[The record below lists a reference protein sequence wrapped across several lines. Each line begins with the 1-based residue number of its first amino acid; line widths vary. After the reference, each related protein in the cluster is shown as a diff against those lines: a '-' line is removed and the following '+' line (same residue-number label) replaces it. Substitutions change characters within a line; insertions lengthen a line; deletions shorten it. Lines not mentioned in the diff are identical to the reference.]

1 MLKWQTASEENTKV
15 FIIERSLD
23 GAYDFKEIDRVD
35 AVGNS
40 TVVSNYDVEDL
51 NPVDLAYY
59 RLRIVDFDGYFE
71 FSDIIVIERT
81 KTELVL
87 MEVYPV
93 PAEQEVTV
101 LIHAEA
107 DGKAIMTLSDFM
119 GRKIKEEKIDLK
131 SGINRYTLNW
141 EEHETNFY
149 YLTIYNGKERIVK
162 KILRASRD

>member
-1 MLKWQTASEENTKV
+1 
-15 FIIERSLD
+15 
-23 GAYDFKEIDRVD
+23 
-35 AVGNS
+35 
-40 TVVSNYDVEDL
+40 
-51 NPVDLAYY
+51 
-59 RLRIVDFDGYFE
+59 
-71 FSDIIVIERT
+71 
-81 KTELVL
+81 

-101 LIHAEA
+101 LIHAET

-149 YLTIYNGKERIVK
+149 YLTVYNGKERMVK